1 MAVDLWLAIAHHLL
15 AFALLGLLV
24 AEAATLGP
32 ETTSAQ
38 VRRLGVLD
46 AAYGASAAALIAVG
60 ICRVA
65 FGIKGWDFYA
75 ENPWFWAKIATFA
88 TVALAS
94 IGPTLAIARWRRR
107 LKHEP
112 EARPDPRESARA
124 RRLVLLQLALFP
136 LIPAFAAAMA
146 RA

>member
-15 AFALLGLLV
+15 AFTLLGLLV

-32 ETTSAQ
+32 EMTPAQ
-38 VRRLGVLD
+38 VRRLGALD

-60 ICRVA
+60 TCRVA
-65 FGIKGWDFYA
+65 FGIRGWDFYA
-75 ENPWFWAKIATFA
+75 ENPWFWAKMATFA
-88 TVALAS
+88 AVGLAS

-107 LKHEP
+107 LKREP
-112 EARPDPRESARA
+112 ESGPDLQESARA
-124 RRLVLLQLALFP
+124 RRLVLLQLAFFP